1 MPRDPAAYVA
11 GLRDGRAIF
20 LDGQRVADVT
30 SDPAF
35 RGAVA
40 SAASLY
46 AYQAE
51 HAETMCF
58 ESPTSGGLVSRA
70 WMLPKTLAE
79 FTARREVLERISEQ
93 SCGMIGRS
101 PDHVA
106 STFVGFMM
114 GEHVF
119 RETSRG
125 AAGNICRGA
134 AMADYFRHIRDRDL
148 YLSYVIVNPQADKSK
163 SAGGQP
169 GRDLV
174 AQIVD
179 EDSSGITIRGAKML
193 ATSGVMADELMVS
206 GFQALLPGD
215 ENYAFTAAVPIN
227 TKGVKLHSRRS
238 YAASATSEFDYPLS
252 SRFDET
258 DAVVFFDDVK
268 IPWERV
274 FVLRD
279 LRMAQA
285 QWHETRAHV
294 MQNHQCIVRLM
305 VKLRFLLGLAHKV
318 AEVNGILNFP
328 QTRETLGLLAAKAS
342 TIEALVIA
350 METKGEIFHGYWVP
364 DRALLCTAQVVAQT
378 TYPEFIEAIR
388 GLSGGG
394 LIMVPSSAAD
404 FDGGEIESLIT
415 AAQRSPVTDSE
426 GRVKLMK
433 LVWDAV
439 GSEFGSRHLQ
449 YEMFYSGAPF
459 VTRGNSYRFHDWARP
474 KAMVEGLMDSY
485 GLPKRT
491 LRQAAE

>member
-1 MPRDPAAYVA
+1 MSRDPNAYIA
-11 GLRDGRAIF
+11 GLRDGRQIF
-20 LDGQRVADVT
+20 LDGHRVADAT
-30 SDPAF
+30 TDPAF

-40 SAASLY
+40 SAAGLY

-51 HAETMCF
+51 HAAEMTF
-58 ESPTSGGLVSRA
+58 ESPTSRGRVGLA
-70 WMLPKTLAE
+70 WSMPRTLAE
-79 FTARREVLERISEQ
+79 FTARRRALERLAEQ

-114 GEHVF
+114 GAHVF
-119 RETSRG
+119 RSTGRAG
-125 AAGNICRGA
+125 ALE
-134 AMADYFRHIRDRDL
+134 DYFRHIRDRDL
-148 YLSYVIVNPQADKSK
+148 FLSYVIVNPQADKSK
-163 SAGGQP
+163 SASGQP

-174 AQIVD
+174 ARIVD
-179 EDSSGITIRGAKML
+179 EDGSGITIRGAKML
-193 ATSGVMADELMVS
+193 ATSAVMADELMVS

-215 ENYAFTAAVPIN
+215 EAYAFTAAMPMN
-227 TKGVKLHSRRS
+227 APGLKLHSRRS
-238 YAASATSEFDYPLS
+238 YAAAATSEFDYPLS

-274 FVLRD
+274 FVHRD

-328 QTRETLGLLAAKAS
+328 QTRETLGLLAARAS

-350 METKGEIFHGYWVP
+350 METKGEAFHGFWVP

-378 TYPEFIEAIR
+378 TYPEFIDAVR
-388 GLSGGG
+388 GLAGGG

-404 FDGGEIESLIT
+404 FDGGEVEALIN
-415 AAQRSPVTDSE
+415 AAQRSPVTNSE

-449 YEMFYSGAPF
+449 YEMFYSGAPY
-459 VTRGNSYRFHDWARP
+459 VTRGNSYRFHDWSGP
-474 KAMVEGLMDSY
+474 IGMVDGLMDSY
-485 GLPKRT
+485 GLPSRP
-491 LRQAAE
+491 LRHAAE